1 MITEEMLVYS
11 LAKKYEAIMSQD
23 RIVEQLKKELKS
35 KFENKMSFPSMSTE
49 ENKCLKTELETN
61 FDEMDLNMLLKQIV
75 KMNLQFY
82 NNY

>member
-1 MITEEMLVYS
+1 
-11 LAKKYEAIMSQD
+11 
-23 RIVEQLKKELKS
+23 
-35 KFENKMSFPSMSTE
+35 MSFPSMSTE

-82 NNY
+82 NNYLRFEAIPQFHDEAGWTSFNNYQLKIESLALVDL